1 MRGGNVCSVMRGGRG
16 RCTHHAAARRHSHSH
31 PVRLHHAAHPLS
43 TRTTVLHPRGACPPH
58 TTSHHTRH
66 CPLLTDTHTQPC
78 TPPGTTSRHCLS
90 TQTSSTYN
98 PLLTGTLSPQ
108 TACSSQATLNTIC
121 SSQISNNSLLL
132 TSFTLLLS
140 APHRQAVLH
149 SLLLTSA
156 RTHTHTHNFTHST
169 TSNTTSPPTQL
180 PSSSPVSHSTPRLR
194 EPLLN

>member
-31 PVRLHHAAHPLS
+31 STCLHHAAHPLS

-66 CPLLTDTHTQPC
+66 CPLLTDTHTPQPY

-90 TQTSSTYN
+90 TQTSSTYYN
-98 PLLTGTLSPQ
+98 PHGHTLSTNSLLLTSH
-108 TACSSQATLNTIC
+108 SQHDLLLTDL
-121 SSQISNNSLLL
+121 QQSLLL

-156 RTHTHTHNFTHST
+156 RTHTHIQLHTQHNIKHNLASH
-169 TSNTTSPPTQL
+169 TQL
-180 PSSSPVSHSTPRLR
+180 PSSSPVSHSTLRLR

>member
-16 RCTHHAAARRHSHSH
+16 RCTHHTAARRHSHSH
-31 PVRLHHAAHPLS
+31 SVCLHHAAHPQS
-43 TRTTVLHPRGACPPH
+43 THTTVLHPRVACPPH

-66 CPLLTDTHTQPC
+66 CPLLTD
-78 TPPGTTSRHCLS
+78 
-90 TQTSSTYN
+90 
-98 PLLTGTLSPQ
+98 TLSPQ

-132 TSFTLLLS
+132 TSSTSLS

-156 RTHTHTHNFTHST
+156 RTHTHTASHTAQHQTQPRLPLSFR
-169 TSNTTSPPTQL
+169 PPLLSLTQL
-180 PSSSPVSHSTPRLR
+180 PDSRTAPKLNYIYSKLTLNYK
-194 EPLLN
+194 PLS